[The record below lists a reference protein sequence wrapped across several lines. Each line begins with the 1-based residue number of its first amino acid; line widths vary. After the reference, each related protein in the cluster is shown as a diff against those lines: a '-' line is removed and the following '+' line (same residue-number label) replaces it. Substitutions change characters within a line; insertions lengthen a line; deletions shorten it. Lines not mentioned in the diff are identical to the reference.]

1 MTNRSEQKIS
11 WRDEFSIGIATIDD
25 QHKKLLDL
33 LNQLNSFDHDQGG
46 HGAQPNRL
54 VKMLDSLSEYAA
66 HHFVQEEA
74 LMRDHLP
81 ASDKTTDH
89 IVAHRS
95 YWTIIVALKNRLLKG
110 DAKVNAELVDYLN
123 RWWIN
128 HILNIDQDLGRE
140 LKLRGVV

>member
-1 MTNRSEQKIS
+1 MPNRIGQKIA
-11 WRDEFSIGIATIDD
+11 WRDEFSIGIPAIDD
-25 QHKKLLDL
+25 QHKQLLDL
-33 LNQLNSFDHDQGG
+33 LNQLNSFDHGQNGQN
-46 HGAQPNRL
+46 AQPNRL

-81 ASDKTTDH
+81 VSDKTTDH

-110 DAKVNAELVDYLN
+110 DAKVNAELVEYLN
-123 RWWIN
+123 HWWIN
-128 HILNIDQDLGRE
+128 HILKIDQDMGRE
-140 LKLRGVV
+140 LKLRGVA

>member
-1 MTNRSEQKIS
+1 MTNRSVQKIS
-11 WRDEFSIGIATIDD
+11 WRDEFSIGIPSIDD

-33 LNQLNSFDHDQGG
+33 LNQLNTFDHGQSGQN
-46 HGAQPNRL
+46 AQPNPL
-54 VKMLDSLSEYAA
+54 VRMLDSLSEYAA
-66 HHFVQEEA
+66 HHFGQEEA

-110 DAKVNAELVDYLN
+110 DAKINAELVDYLN

-128 HILNIDQDLGRE
+128 HILIIDQDMGRE
-140 LKLRGVV
+140 LKVRGVV

>member
-1 MTNRSEQKIS
+1 MTNGSEQKIA
-11 WRDEFSIGIATIDD
+11 WRDEFSIGISAIDD

-33 LNQLNSFDHDQGG
+33 LNQLNAFDHGQSGQSV
-46 HGAQPNRL
+46 QPNPL
-54 VKMLDSLSEYAA
+54 MNMLDSLSEYAA
-66 HHFVQEEA
+66 HHFSQEEA
-74 LMRDHLP
+74 LMRNHLP
-81 ASDKTTDH
+81 ASKNTTDH

-95 YWTIIVALKNRLLKG
+95 YWTIIVALKNRLQKG

-128 HILNIDQDLGRE
+128 HILKIDQDMGRE